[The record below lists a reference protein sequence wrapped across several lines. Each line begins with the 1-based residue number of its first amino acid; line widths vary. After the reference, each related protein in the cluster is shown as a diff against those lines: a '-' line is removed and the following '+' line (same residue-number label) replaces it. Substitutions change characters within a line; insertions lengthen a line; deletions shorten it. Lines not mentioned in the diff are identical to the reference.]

1 MGKEYP
7 ELRLAPELAF
17 DLGVDAGDIQ
27 LVTAGNKSSLFIIET
42 AEGEMEDLVGISQDI
57 SLALGL
63 PFGSAVNIRRDQD
76 SLRLGPLV
84 GILAE
89 SYNRQK
95 ASFGSQNTF
104 FRGLLASMQEL
115 NGVGYVFT
123 PQDINWRANKIY
135 GYYLVSHKGSWRR
148 MWFPFPDVCY
158 NRLFKHDP
166 QASAGNAMALLR
178 MQNRVTTF
186 NTSIGGKMAIH
197 KQLARDQSVAAHLPA
212 TQLLSSAQNLINMLA
227 RYKVVYVKPVN
238 GSQGQGITRVSKRN
252 GRYMVRTSS
261 NSKETEY
268 LSITDVIRHIRTFT
282 PSRQL
287 MIQQGISVKG
297 NPHFDFRVL
306 VQKNRLNQ
314 WTVTGIAARV
324 GSRSSITTNLHTGG
338 HAETAEEVL
347 ASRGFSREQAALIKV
362 DMEELAIQIA
372 QVLSRKRLLVGELG
386 LDFIVDSHGKVWF
399 LEANPKPA
407 RQSFTQ
413 ISAEIRRLAVSR
425 PMEYACYL
433 SGF

>member
-7 ELRLAPELAF
+7 ELRLAPELAY
-17 DLGVDAGDIQ
+17 DLGIDAGE
-27 LVTAGNKSSLFIIET
+27 VHPVAAGSRSSLFIIET
-42 AEGEMEDLVGISQDI
+42 TESELESLVSVSQDI

-63 PFGSAVNIRRDQD
+63 PYGRIVNLRRHQD
-76 SLRLGPLV
+76 SLRIGPLV

-89 SYNRQK
+89 SYNRQTS
-95 ASFGSQNTF
+95 SFGSQNTF
-104 FRGLLASMQEL
+104 FRDLLASMQEL
-115 NGVGYVFT
+115 NGLGYVFT
-123 PQDINWRANKIY
+123 PQDINWRTNKVY
-135 GYYLVSHKGSWRR
+135 GYYLASPKGGWRR
-148 MWFPFPDVCY
+148 MWFPLPDVCY
-158 NRLFKHDP
+158 NRLFKHDA
-166 QASAGNAMALLR
+166 QAAAGNGMAVLR
-178 MQNRVTTF
+178 LQNRVKTF

-197 KQLARDQSVAAHLPA
+197 RQLARERSVASHLPG
-212 TQLLSSAQNLINMLA
+212 TQLLASAQNLSSMLS
-227 RYKVVYVKPVN
+227 RYKEVYIKPVN

-252 GRYMVRTSS
+252 GRYTVKTS
-261 NSKETEY
+261 NNTKEAEY
-268 LSITDVIRHIRTFT
+268 LSITDVIQHIRSFT

-287 MIQQGISVKG
+287 MIQQGIRVKG

-306 VQKNRLNQ
+306 VQRNRCNQ
-314 WTVTGIAARV
+314 WMVTGVAARV

-338 HAETAEEVL
+338 HAETAGEVL
-347 ASRGFSREQAALIKV
+347 CSRGFSCEQAALIKAS
-362 DMEELAIQIA
+362 MEELAIQIA
-372 QVLSRKRLLVGELG
+372 EVLSKKRLLVGELG